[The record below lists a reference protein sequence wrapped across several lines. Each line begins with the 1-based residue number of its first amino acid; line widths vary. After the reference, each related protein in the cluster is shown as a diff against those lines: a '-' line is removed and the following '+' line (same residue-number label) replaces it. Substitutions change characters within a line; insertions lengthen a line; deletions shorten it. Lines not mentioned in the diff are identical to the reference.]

1 MKYTKQFPYNN
12 LNSTIKRYRMVCF
25 YLPMLLVVSLLSL
38 PILGCGTAVMQND
51 RYLTPNLPESELATI
66 QIDTDGQWIQRI
78 NQVALRINGKLALR
92 KKFTENTKNT
102 KNEVLVIPGKHT
114 MALFVLTDTYPDG
127 VRKDLQIT
135 TNLSAK
141 VKPGITYYLKG
152 EFDNS
157 VDDDLTV
164 ELIDTSTDEVISKSK
179 MTTKSTFDRQ
189 ALENTSGFSVEYE
202 F

>member
-12 LNSTIKRYRMVCF
+12 LNSTIKRYRMVRF
-25 YLPMLLVVSLLSL
+25 YLPILLVVSLLSL

-78 NQVALRINGKLALR
+78 NLVVLRINGKLALR
-92 KKFTENTKNT
+92 KKFTKNTKNT
-102 KNEVLVIPGKHT
+102 KNEVLVAPGKHT
-114 MALFVLTDTYPDG
+114 MALLVLTDTYPDG
-127 VRKDLQIT
+127 ERKDLQIT
-135 TNLSAK
+135 SNLSAE
-141 VKPGITYYLKG
+141 VKSGITYFLKG

-164 ELIDTSTDEVISKSK
+164 ELIDASTDEVISKSK
-179 MTTKSTFDRQ
+179 LTTKSTFDRQ
-189 ALENTSGFSVEYE
+189 QLDKTSGFSVEYE

>member
-12 LNSTIKRYRMVCF
+12 LNSRIKRYRMVRF
-25 YLPMLLVVSLLSL
+25 YLPILLVVSLLSL

-51 RYLTPNLPESELATI
+51 HYLTPNLPESELATI

-78 NQVALRINGKLALR
+78 NLVVLRINGKLALR
-92 KKFTENTKNT
+92 KKFTKNTKNT
-102 KNEVLVIPGKHT
+102 KNEVLVAPGKHT
-114 MALFVLTDTYPDG
+114 MALLVLTDTYPDG
-127 VRKDLQIT
+127 ERKDLQIT
-135 TNLSAK
+135 SNLSAE
-141 VKPGITYYLKG
+141 VKSGITYFLKG

-164 ELIDTSTDEVISKSK
+164 ELIDASTDEVISKSK
-179 MTTKSTFDRQ
+179 LTTKSTFDRQ
-189 ALENTSGFSVEYE
+189 QLDKTSGFSVEYE

>member
-1 MKYTKQFPYNN
+1 MKYTQQFPYNN
-12 LNSTIKRYRMVCF
+12 LNSTIKRYRMIRF
-25 YLPMLLVVSLLSL
+25 HLPILLVVSLLSL

-66 QIDTDGQWIQRI
+66 QIDTDEQWIQRI
-78 NQVALRINGKLALR
+78 NQLALRINGKLALR

-102 KNEVLVIPGKHT
+102 KDEVFVVPGKHT
-114 MALFVLTDTYPDG
+114 MAVLVLTDTYPDG

-141 VKPGITYYLKG
+141 VKSGITYILKG

-179 MTTKSTFDRQ
+179 MTTKSTFDGQ
-189 ALENTSGFSVEYE
+189 PLEKTSSFSVKYE

>member
-12 LNSTIKRYRMVCF
+12 LNRTIKRYRMVRF
-25 YLPMLLVVSLLSL
+25 YLPILLVVSLLSL

-78 NQVALRINGKLALR
+78 NLVVLRINGKLALR
-92 KKFTENTKNT
+92 KKFTKNTKNT
-102 KNEVLVIPGKHT
+102 KNEVLVAPGKHT
-114 MALFVLTDTYPDG
+114 MALLVLTDTYPDG
-127 VRKDLQIT
+127 ERKDLQIT
-135 TNLSAK
+135 SNLSAE
-141 VKPGITYYLKG
+141 VKSGITYFLKG

-179 MTTKSTFDRQ
+179 LTTKSTFDRQ
-189 ALENTSGFSVEYE
+189 QLDKTSGFSVEYE